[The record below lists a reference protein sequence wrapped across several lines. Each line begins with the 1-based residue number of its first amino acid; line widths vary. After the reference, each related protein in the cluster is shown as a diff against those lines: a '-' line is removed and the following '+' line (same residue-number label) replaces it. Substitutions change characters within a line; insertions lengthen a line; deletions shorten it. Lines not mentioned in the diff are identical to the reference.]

1 MLSDTSLHLY
11 TAKVDGS
18 MDGDAG
24 ETTFANTNSFAYN
37 DLWSDQQVSVAHPTC
52 MQVYDHDKLIIGF
65 RDGRIRVLLCVDDL
79 SSERRPTV
87 LFDFHSNSDRL
98 PYPVS
103 CFSVSPWNVISEGI
117 AFEIVTLSSDHI
129 MSHWR
134 LQLHRKEYTSK
145 ASSPTSNNRSTELL
159 EKKKSQFLG
168 YSHLLGEYSLG
179 KHSSKKSRTTFSTNR
194 LVAFEQEVDVDPED
208 LVAVDDPGS
217 RKKHVV
223 ATFDGLLL
231 LFDVHE
237 PYRAVLRIQHEITES
252 AMRLESDACNIVTLH
267 QSEVRLFSTSL
278 LRAGGSLHISATDD
292 DTDEGGTR
300 CTGVTGTDVKLGR
313 PTVVCFGGLGSKD
326 IYVGFASG
334 SMQCFG
340 FADGYLAPVR
350 VAADTAAIHT
360 TAIRKMITVIA
371 PRALLINRL
380 PDDEEPAQLVLLLV
394 GDDKGILSLWQIG
407 TVQPSAKAIRPKNAL
422 QWAAHAHL
430 GAIIHT
436 ASSSASDFTNG
447 TSNII
452 ITGCNR
458 GLVKCWVLQPSGKL
472 ALSAFFNSSTSLSA
486 VVCLAIVSNLENSMS
501 ASMFGKSTTAAK
513 TTKGDLMTNKAASM
527 SRSATVSYLCLCGDS
542 FGRVE
547 SRLISNDHSKAS
559 QRPVRSMHVC
569 NTTVSKMALVA
580 ANVNDERVQICGET
594 SLILCSSI
602 DGSFTFLEL
611 DETGYFRRAALYF
624 SLPFFPVG
632 ILQFD
637 NRMYVLSS
645 HELVEVIKLDSSMS
659 GIDNDRL
666 QGYGDTTPLS
676 RSGDHLTALS
686 ESSGSRW
693 DEETYPDN
701 ASTAASIESA
711 TGHTQGQGPTKK
723 SRESATRSA
732 FGLITKRRKLVADVS
747 AAVPSA
753 DVQSARKDGRLLE
766 LFKQYDT
773 TNRKVLSRVNA
784 VLVIGI
790 WLGVS
795 LEDESRNYSEI
806 ARVLSYF
813 RNPIF
818 DDDEVFYPE
827 LATVAAAA
835 KAVMRQLGHG
845 PTRKTM
851 VYSHMNKSR
860 RAISYGITGEK
871 QETQHQLV
879 EGNWKGK
886 AASFSHIEHRVLGRN
901 ARDTEGI
908 SDATEF
914 PTLLTIVPPHLKVYV
929 RSCRLPPFWS
939 VKYIH
944 YLDLRRTVRIARTI
958 MDTRG
963 AMTAAL
969 DDGQISRQVVEY
981 FHTNFGAANLE
992 VASEKILNFLEA
1004 LLQNSSFAVVN
1015 SLRKLVFEE
1024 EETEGELYPNK
1035 MALSYY
1041 LRARTYMYSRGF
1053 VVPGEFI
1060 PRDGVLGAGLGT
1072 SETTVG
1078 DTFAVPRQQL
1088 VLRSA
1093 LFFPPLP

>member
-1 MLSDTSLHLY
+1 M
-11 TAKVDGS
+11 
-18 MDGDAG
+18 G
-24 ETTFANTNSFAYN
+24 ETNFANTNSFAYL
-37 DLWSDQQVSVAHPTC
+37 DLWSDQQVAVAHPTC

-79 SSERRPTV
+79 NSERRPTV

-103 CFSVSPWNVISEGI
+103 CFSISPWNVNSEGI
-117 AFEIVTLSSDHI
+117 AFEIVSLSSDHI

-145 ASSPTSNNRSTELL
+145 ASSPTTNNRSTELP

-179 KHSSKKSRTTFSTNR
+179 KHSSKKSRATFSTNR

-208 LVAVDDPGS
+208 LVAVDDPGL
-217 RKKHVV
+217 RKKQIV

-237 PYRAVLRIQHEITES
+237 PHRAVLRMQQEITQS
-252 AMRLESDACNIVTLH
+252 AMRVEPDACNIVTLH
-267 QSEVRLFSTSL
+267 QREVRLFLTP
-278 LRAGGSLHISATDD
+278 LRVRASLHISADAD
-292 DTDEGGTR
+292 ADGGDTR
-300 CTGVTGTDVKLGR
+300 CTGVAGTDDKLGR
-313 PTVVCFGGLGSKD
+313 PTVVCFGGLGRND

-334 SMQCFG
+334 SMQCFVY
-340 FADGYLAPVR
+340 ADGYLAPVQ
-350 VAADTAAIHT
+350 VAADTATIHS

-371 PRALLINRL
+371 PRALSINRL
-380 PDDEEPAQLVLLLV
+380 PDEEEPAQLVLLLA
-394 GDDKGILSLWQIG
+394 GDDQGILSLWQIG
-407 TVQPSAKAIRPKNAL
+407 TVQPSEKTIRPKNAL

-486 VVCLAIVSNLENSMS
+486 VVCLAIVTNLENSMS
-501 ASMFGKSTTAAK
+501 ASMFGKSTNATKAI
-513 TTKGDLMTNKAASM
+513 KGDLTTNKAASK
-527 SRSATVSYLCLCGDS
+527 SRSTTVSYLCLCGDS

-547 SRLISNDHSKAS
+547 SRLLSNDHSKAS

-569 NTTVSKMALVA
+569 KTSVSKIALVA

-637 NRMYVLSS
+637 NRLHVLSS
-645 HELVEVIKLDSSMS
+645 HELVEIIKLDSSMS
-659 GIDNDRL
+659 GFDNDRL
-666 QGYGDTTPLS
+666 QGYVDSTPLS
-676 RSGDHLTALS
+676 RSGDHLTAFS

-701 ASTAASIESA
+701 ASTAASVES
-711 TGHTQGQGPTKK
+711 TVGHTQGQGPTKK
-723 SRESATRSA
+723 SRESATRSE

-747 AAVPSA
+747 AAVPGA
-753 DVQSARKDGRLLE
+753 DMQSARKDGRLLE
-766 LFKQYDT
+766 LFKQFDT
-773 TNRKVLSRVNA
+773 TSRKVLSRVNA
-784 VLVIGI
+784 VLVIGS

-795 LEDESRNYSEI
+795 LEDESRNYSEV

-818 DDDEVFYPE
+818 DDDEVLYPE

-835 KAVMRQLGHG
+835 KAVMKQLGHG
-845 PTRKTM
+845 PMRKTM
-851 VYSHMNKSR
+851 VYSNMNKSR

-871 QETQHQLV
+871 QESQHQLV
-879 EGNWKGK
+879 EGNWKGR
-886 AASFSHIEHRVLGRN
+886 AATFSHIEHRVLGRN
-901 ARDTEGI
+901 ARDTEDI
-908 SDATEF
+908 YEATEF
-914 PTLLTIVPPHLKVYV
+914 PTLLTSVPPHLKVYV
-929 RSCRLPPFWS
+929 RTCRLPPFWS
-939 VKYIH
+939 IKYTH
-944 YLDLRRTVRIARTI
+944 YLDLRRTVRIVRTI

-1004 LLQNSSFAVVN
+1004 LLQNSSFPVVN

-1024 EETEGELYPNK
+1024 EETEGELFPNK

-1060 PRDGVLGAGLGT
+1060 PRDGMLGAGLGN
-1072 SETTVG
+1072 SETTFG

-1088 VLRSA
+1088 VLR
-1093 LFFPPLP
+1093 